1 VGLVQPFPVP
11 VPPRLRKFEQAGLR
25 DGMARLASG
34 VTLVTCWADGA
45 PVGLAA
51 TSLIGLSVEPPRLLF
66 SVRRDASAHDALLAA
81 GRCAAVVL
89 AQEDLD
95 EARLFAIS
103 ATRDARFKSAAWRLD
118 DPFAPR
124 FDGGLARFD
133 LVIEHRIRAEGHTI
147 LIAEVLDVD
156 SRPGSPLLYFER
168 SFGALSPDA

>member
-1 VGLVQPFPVP
+1 MGIVQAFPVP
-11 VPPRLRKFEQAGLR
+11 PPARLRKFEEAGLR

-34 VTLVTCWADGA
+34 VTLVTCWADGV

-51 TSLIGLSVEPPRLLF
+51 TSLIGLSVDPPRLLF

-89 AQEDLD
+89 AQEDLG
-95 EARLFAIS
+95 EARLFATS
-103 ATRDARFKSAAWRLD
+103 ESRAERFKSSAWRLD

-147 LIAEVLDVD
+147 LIAEVLDVA
-156 SRPGSPLLYFER
+156 SQPGSPLVYFER
-168 SFGALSPDA
+168 SFGALSQEA

>member
-1 VGLVQPFPVP
+1 MGIVQPFPVAPP
-11 VPPRLRKFEQAGLR
+11 VGIRKFEDAGLR

-34 VTLVTCWADGA
+34 VTLVTCWADGV

-51 TSLIGLSVEPPRLLF
+51 TSLIGLSVDPPRLLF
-66 SVRRDASAHDALLAA
+66 SVRRDASAHDALLTA

-95 EARLFAIS
+95 EARLFAVS
-103 ATRDARFKSAAWRLD
+103 ENREARFTSAAWRLD

-133 LVIEHRIRAEGHTI
+133 LLIEHRIRAEGHTI
-147 LIAEVLDVD
+147 LIAEVLDVA
-156 SRPGSPLLYFER
+156 SQPGSPLLYFER
-168 SFGALSPDA
+168 SFGSMSPAT